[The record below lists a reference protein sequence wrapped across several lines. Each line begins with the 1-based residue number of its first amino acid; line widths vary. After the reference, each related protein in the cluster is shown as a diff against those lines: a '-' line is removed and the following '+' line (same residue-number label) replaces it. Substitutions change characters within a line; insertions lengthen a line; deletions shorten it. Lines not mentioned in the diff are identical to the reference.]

1 MKKNRKYLNQTFWM
15 RLWIKYYFFASF
27 LFRLVFLPFKFNI
40 IKCLNKYCISV
51 SIDVLL
57 LFRLVDISIE
67 RGRKCENLNYSWMII
82 SKKHKKKETRRRKFI
97 FFKLCIFFFLVFLF
111 MALSYSYIFLLTK
124 WGKILAIQCWR
135 INWTIFLR
143 IFWQFFWFLNSMGRI
158 WTSPCE
164 NNWNDV
170 KFWKF
175 GILKCSL
182 WNFWKFFIQK
192 WLERYFSS
200 FIKRI

>member
-1 MKKNRKYLNQTFWM
+1 M

-82 SKKHKKKETRRRKFI
+82 SKKHKKKKRGDENL
-97 FFKLCIFFFLVFLF
+97 FFSNCV
-111 MALSYSYIFLLTK
+111 
-124 WGKILAIQCWR
+124 
-135 INWTIFLR
+135 
-143 IFWQFFWFLNSMGRI
+143 
-158 WTSPCE
+158 
-164 NNWNDV
+164 
-170 KFWKF
+170 
-175 GILKCSL
+175 
-182 WNFWKFFIQK
+182 
-192 WLERYFSS
+192 FSS
-200 FIKRI
+200 FWYFYLWHFLIHIFSSWRNEERYWQYNAGELIGRFFWGYFDSFFGFWIAWEEFRHHLAKITETMLNSENLGF